1 MLSAY
6 SQRFIRAFLSF
17 LVICIFF
24 TLFGEKKNKGEF
36 GEGEIEF
43 DTKAVD
49 PTHPLAGL
57 APGSA
62 TLRFKNEMFMFEMS
76 TMGMFNTMIIG
87 DTKKKTLAQTIKF
100 MDIKQASIE
109 NEQDINKENAAYRLI
124 IEETKETKDMLGFK
138 AIKLKVKMATDPT
151 KTFDAYY
158 TKDLG
163 MENCNALTPYASV
176 KGVLLDYRV
185 KRMGMEMRFVAK
197 SYKNVEVPDNI
208 FEIPAYMKI
217 VSKAEM
223 EKFFLDLQY

>member
-1 MLSAY
+1 MQSIASVLFAC
-6 SQRFIRAFLSF
+6 FLLIS
-17 LVICIFF
+17 C
-24 TLFGEKKNKGEF
+24 GEKKNKGEF

-57 APGSA
+57 APGTA
-62 TLRFKNEMFMFEMS
+62 TLRFKNEMFMMEMS

-100 MDIKQASIE
+100 MDIKQACIE
-109 NEQDINKENAAYRLI
+109 NEQDISKENASYRLI
-124 IEETKETKDMLGFK
+124 IEETKETKEMLGMK
-138 AIKLKVKMATDPT
+138 AIKLKVTMATDPSR
-151 KTFDAYY
+151 TFDAYY

-185 KRMGMEMRFVAK
+185 KRMGMEMRFVAR
-197 SYKNVEVPDNI
+197 SYKNVEVSENI